1 MKLTYTVFTKKHL
14 FRCWSFRNDLSQLNE
29 MCFQTHVNCENYQN
43 QFPIEW
49 MASGV
54 KNVYTGV
61 WSVNKTLLE
70 VQAYHVKSIPNPLF
84 LKYIILL
91 FLYLGSSEKDE
102 QSKFK
107 TFQWWNYTQR
117 IADGDQVEL
126 GCTVVQLSC
135 GLCYKLLFH
144 LIIFAWFL
152 LTLVIGT
159 SFTTRFVSHPR
170 WLLHK
175 DCVYIGHL
183 TLLTSLTYF

>member
-14 FRCWSFRNDLSQLNE
+14 FRCWSFRNDLWQLNE
-29 MCFQTHVNCENYQN
+29 MYFQTHVNCENYQN

-54 KNVYTGV
+54 KNVYTAV
-61 WSVNKTLLE
+61 WSANKTLLE

-107 TFQWWNYTQR
+107 TFQWWNYTKNH
-117 IADGDQVEL
+117 DEDQAEL
-126 GCTVVQLSC
+126 SCTVVQLSC
-135 GLCYKLLFH
+135 GLFYKLLFH

-152 LTLVIGT
+152 LTLVIRT

-175 DCVYIGHL
+175 DCAYIGHL